1 MTNFKKI
8 SGSPSNINPLQLN
21 ADGRNSQPS
30 TEESQ
35 SEPTSKASAP
45 ATPTLS
51 ADAVMGHLAQQAQGA
66 RAAATQQV
74 TERRIAST
82 MAAFSKAWSPEDH
95 AALVG
100 SISSV
105 LSEAGFKPG
114 SKTFDLLVNDSMSRY
129 FDKVWG
135 EPAILNS

>member
-21 ADGRNSQPS
+21 ADGRNNQPS
-30 TEESQ
+30 AKESQ
-35 SEPTSKASAP
+35 SEEVSKASP
-45 ATPTLS
+45 QATPTLS
-51 ADAVMGHLAQQAQGA
+51 ADAVMGHLTQQAQGA
-66 RAAATQQV
+66 RDAATRQV
-74 TERRIAST
+74 TELRLEKT
-82 MAAFSKAWSPEDH
+82 MAAFSQAWSPEDH

-114 SKTFDLLVNDSMSRY
+114 STTFNWLVTDSVNRY
-129 FDKVWG
+129 FDKVFG
-135 EPAILNS
+135 EPAILTS